1 MIAMP
6 YFMSDESWYRTDE
19 DGNVILTKKAP
30 PKAVAEYNKLRK
42 EYLDEVKKC
51 KTVDEL
57 LSFFT
62 SEPPSFEFPLDEETE
77 SMMRIKFN
85 S

>member
-1 MIAMP
+1 MTTMP
-6 YFMSDESWYRTDE
+6 YFAKDKSWYDFDE
-19 DGNVILTKKAP
+19 DGNVILTKNAP
-30 PKAVAEYNKLRK
+30 PKAVAEYNQLRK
-42 EYLDEVKKC
+42 EYLDAVKRC

-62 SEPPSFEFPLDEETE
+62 SEPPTFEFPLDEETE
-77 SMMRIKFN
+77 SMMKIKFN